1 MKCED
6 TAIREYSKS
15 DHCIEWN
22 LLVLCRINTARIVL
36 ARVGRIHPL
45 FNCSKVTKQW
55 CETAIDAPKRIIAHR
70 LADGL

>member
-15 DHCIEWN
+15 DHGLEWN
-22 LLVLCRINTARIVL
+22 LLVLCRKNTARIVL

-45 FNCSKVTKQW
+45 FDCLEVNKQR
-55 CETAIDAPKRIIAHR
+55 CEIATDAPKRIVAHR
-70 LADGL
+70 QADGI